1 MPVHRCR
8 WHPRRDI
15 TVYIYSLSFACESSI
30 FSSFIFLSYNTW
42 KRTADSPGGWSQS
55 NCAFLE
61 LSQMLL
67 ELPRADRH
75 HLRTAV
81 PRVLPSDFV
90 LAVPHRD
97 SDGQCPLSPAADN
110 QNLHPW
116 GWPTGYWVQDPGQ
129 VQRWEWILDLMK
141 KESTMRMQPSSEST
155 GSKTSY
161 GYGQRSWSEYFCP
174 RANLFFLLL
183 ASQLRNTS
191 HFSLLTLQTLRL
203 MSVIEL
209 GLSKALA
216 GLDIIISIRLTAFI

>member
-129 VQRWEWILDLMK
+129 VQRWEWILDI
-141 KESTMRMQPSSEST
+141 E
-155 GSKTSY
+155 TSF
-161 GYGQRSWSEYFCP
+161 SIFSCP
-174 RANLFFLLL
+174 RQGRAAPRPLLL
-183 ASQLRNTS
+183 S
-191 HFSLLTLQTLRL
+191 HIIVPPLIPKIICLQCCPLLLLWICFPYSKQALSTKRL
-203 MSVIEL
+203 EVKCWGFL
-209 GLSKALA
+209 
-216 GLDIIISIRLTAFI
+216 